1 MLVYSFRRMSI
12 VVYVVVVVYFVVY
25 VVVFVVDRVGEGLMR
40 SFFRLL
46 FDG

>member
-12 VVYVVVVVYFVVY
+12 VVYVVVY